1 MGRGSAPWSPTR
13 RQFLR
18 GAGIAAAGATAAAL
32 TGCAASVRGSGT
44 VLQVVS
50 HSSELD
56 DELIAGF
63 ERANPDIRISLI
75 QASWDVVVT
84 MLAAGTPPD
93 LVRGSGASDTSFLV
107 ARDLAEPLD
116 DHLDRSALLHRA
128 DLDPVNDLWRHD
140 GRTQGVGPYFGLCKD
155 YSCDLT
161 LWVEKD
167 HLDAAG
173 VALPSV
179 ETPLSYA
186 QVLAIAKQTNRVSGG
201 RSDVLG
207 FGSVFAGKPDF
218 GWLHAM
224 MASAGA
230 SPFSPDG
237 AEVDLTVPA
246 GLAAID
252 WFLELIAADVTPSFI
267 APQSIDDTG
276 LYVAGRVAM
285 LQSGYWTTGLVGDAD
300 PAVRAASHLLP
311 APQLGSTRVSPCLGG
326 TGMWIPKQSSNKQAA
341 WRFMEYYFA
350 GPPAVERAKSG
361 WGTPSLRSLVPL
373 LPTAEPFQQ
382 RSLATQLAESRYFKV
397 LPFTPYARAD
407 ALGTALSA
415 AFEPGF
421 RARRGAARIAAEA
434 TRTMNA
440 LLAQAR
446 KKV

>member
-1 MGRGSAPWSPTR
+1 MRSR

-18 GAGIAAAGATAAAL
+18 GAGYAAAGAAVASL
-32 TGCAASVRGSGT
+32 TGCAASVRGSAT

-50 HSSELD
+50 NSSELD
-56 DELIAGF
+56 AELIAGF
-63 ERANPDIRISLI
+63 ERANPDITISLI

-93 LVRGSGASDTSFLV
+93 VVRGSGASDTSFLV

-116 DHLDRSALLHRA
+116 GYLDRSSLIHRA
-128 DLDPVNDLWRHD
+128 DLDPVNDLWRHN
-140 GRTQGVGPYFGLCKD
+140 GRTQGVGTYFGLCKD

-173 VALPSV
+173 VALPSAD
-179 ETPLSYA
+179 TPLTYA
-186 QVLAIAKQTNRVSGG
+186 QVLAIAKQANRATAG
-201 RSDVLG
+201 RTDVLG

-218 GWLHAM
+218 AWLQAM

-237 AEVDLTVPA
+237 DEVDLTVPA
-246 GLAAID
+246 GVAAID
-252 WFLELIAADVTPSFI
+252 WFLELIAAGVTPSFV

-276 LYVAGRVAM
+276 LYVAGRVAL
-285 LQSGYWTTGLVGDAD
+285 LQSGYWTTGLVGTAD
-300 PAVRAASHLLP
+300 PAIRAASHLLP

-326 TGMWIPKQSSNKQAA
+326 TGMWIPKQSPNKQAA

-350 GPPAVERAKSG
+350 GPPAVERARSG
-361 WGTPSLRSLVPL
+361 WGTPSLRSLVPM
-373 LPTAEPFQQ
+373 LPTAEPYQQ
-382 RSLATQLAESRYFKV
+382 RALATQLAESEYFEV
-397 LPFTPYARAD
+397 LPFTPYVRAD

-421 RARRGAARIAAEA
+421 RERRGAAWIAAAA

-440 LLAQAR
+440 LLEQAR